1 MSFIEDI
8 KTRVKSNNKKTIILT
23 EGYDS
28 RVLKAIEYILKE
40 DLADIILLGKPSYF
54 IPGLKI
60 VIPEESNLLDKFT
73 TELYNLRKH
82 KGVTIE
88 KAKELLVT
96 NYMYFACMLLR
107 YNLADAVVSGV
118 SHTSLSTFKPALEL
132 LNTSSLLASSFMI
145 MDIEDKEYIFSD
157 IALNR
162 NPNPNELACI
172 AIDSSLSYK
181 KIFNKESFTAL
192 LSYSTFNSGKGEDV
206 EKVKEAVKIAKNLRN
221 DLFIDGEMQVDA
233 ALDTDVAIKKG
244 SHSPVS
250 GKANV
255 LIFPDLNSGN
265 IGYKLVNRFTNARA
279 YGPFMQGLTK
289 TVSDLSRG
297 ATTEEII
304 ETILITCIQTV

>member
-8 KTRVKSNNKKTIILT
+8 KTRVKSSNKKTIILT
-23 EGYDS
+23 EGSDT

-40 DLADIILLGKPSYF
+40 DLANIILLGKPSYY
-54 IPGLKI
+54 IPGLNI

-88 KAKELLVT
+88 KAKELLLT
-96 NYMYFACMLLR
+96 NYMYFACMLLK

-118 SHTSLSTFKPALEL
+118 SNTSLSTFKPALEL
-132 LNTSSLLASSFMI
+132 LDTTSLLASSFMI
-145 MDIEDKEYIFSD
+145 MDIEDREYIFSD

-172 AIDSSLSYK
+172 SIDSSLSYK
-181 KIFNKESFTAL
+181 KIFNRDSYTAL
-192 LSYSTFNSGKGEDV
+192 LSYSTFGSGKGEDV
-206 EKVKEAVKIAKNLRN
+206 DKVREAVNIAKSLRS
-221 DLFIDGEMQVDA
+221 DLYIDGEMQVDA
-233 ALDTDVAIKKG
+233 AVDIDVANKKG
-244 SHSPVS
+244 SNSIVS

-265 IGYKLVNRFTNARA
+265 IGYKLFNRFTNAKA
-279 YGPFMQGLTK
+279 YGPFMQGLNK